1 MSGRMM
7 VPIAKET
14 PVHATPALDEGF
26 ELGLLFELCIDQPGQ
41 TRQLGLLFEL
51 CIDQPGQT
59 RQTSVTLDL
68 ESSALGLD
76 LPSCLP

>member
-41 TRQLGLLFEL
+41 TRQ
-51 CIDQPGQT
+51 
-59 RQTSVTLDL
+59 TSVTLDL